1 MIALALVAPEA
12 GSVLQRKT
20 YLEGITRVHGQAV
33 VGGRQTAACRHNTR
47 PKVTARGERNRGS
60 WMTVALPR
68 AAFASGTVSGRC
80 SRPMAALAQKH
91 PSAKPRRDGPE
102 VRSRR
107 SASHSS
113 SRRAD
118 KVPGAAR
125 AARAN
130 QPARERVRRL
140 AHARTPRL
148 KLANTSLARFN
159 PVDVRR

>member
-1 MIALALVAPEA
+1 
-12 GSVLQRKT
+12 
-20 YLEGITRVHGQAV
+20 
-33 VGGRQTAACRHNTR
+33 
-47 PKVTARGERNRGS
+47 
-60 WMTVALPR
+60 
-68 AAFASGTVSGRC
+68 
-80 SRPMAALAQKH
+80 
-91 PSAKPRRDGPE
+91 